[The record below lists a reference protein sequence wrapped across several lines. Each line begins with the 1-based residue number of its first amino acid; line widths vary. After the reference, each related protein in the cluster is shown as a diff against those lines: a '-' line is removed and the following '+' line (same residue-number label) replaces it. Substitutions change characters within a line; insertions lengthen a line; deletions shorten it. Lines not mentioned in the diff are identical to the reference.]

1 MAREARRIPELLS
14 TLLAHSLSLSLPRRC
29 LVWLGQGK
37 GGRRW
42 ESSLRRSRPAAR
54 PMVNTG
60 SLGEQVV
67 RVRRRGGPGEGMSA
81 EDILHGWTVNNV
93 EEEEVG
99 QELKVVEEDQ
109 EPGQLGG
116 GEVLEAGQEEGE
128 DQVEEGEAGD
138 GPGREGVGVVSG
150 DPHVGHGQG
159 EEGPA
164 ESHWSR
170 LCPGKVAQD
179 VGQVV
184 YRGKSGA
191 GEGEG

>member
-1 MAREARRIPELLS
+1 
-14 TLLAHSLSLSLPRRC
+14 
-29 LVWLGQGK
+29 
-37 GGRRW
+37 
-42 ESSLRRSRPAAR
+42 
-54 PMVNTG
+54 
-60 SLGEQVV
+60 
-67 RVRRRGGPGEGMSA
+67 MSA
-81 EDILHGWTVNNV
+81 EDILHGWAVNDV

-99 QELKVVEEDQ
+99 QALQVVEEDQ

-128 DQVEEGEAGD
+128 DQVEEGQAGD

-164 ESHWSR
+164 EGDWPR
-170 LCPGKVAQD
+170 LCPGKVAKD

-184 YRGKSGA
+184 HRGKSGP
-191 GEGEG
+191 GEGELICTIKQKDIRDGKGKG